1 MEKRLIKFNSMM
13 SNYEI
18 VNPEFAKV
26 KVYVCYEGKNRN
38 RTEIPRNVLDE
49 MAKTIYG
56 VPVVAEYDKDNNCFK
71 GHGGKLE
78 MTEDSIEFVQ
88 TTVPYGFV
96 DPTTPVFYET
106 VTELDGITKH
116 DYLCCYAY
124 LWYKRYPEV
133 ESVLK
138 NQDNKT
144 IGQSMEVEVEDYSIG
159 DDDYFVFKKAHF
171 SALALLGVEPCFESA
186 KATSKFSIEDS
197 KAIYQEMMEAFK
209 SYTLKNFEEGGIE
222 VKDKEEL
229 NVIETVEVE
238 EVKKEKEF
246 AKKKCEEET
255 EAVEEE
261 SKEDDDFA
269 KRKKCEQ
276 EDDEEEKTDFEAK
289 YNEVAYELN
298 DLKVKYVDLETNYAL
313 LSNEVVELREFKS
326 NIETKEYQ
334 AKVDEML
341 ENYSE
346 LEAIDGYSEII
357 KDKYSTKIEELEA
370 KIKIFAFDNGVV
382 LKNRKNFNKKDTN
395 IVFEKNEKSE
405 NLGVWSLIK

>member
-1 MEKRLIKFNSMM
+1 MKKRLIKFNSMM

-144 IGQSMEVEVEDYSIG
+144 IGQSMEVEVEDYRIG

-222 VKDKEEL
+222 VKDNEEL

-238 EVKKEKEF
+238 ENIIEEPTVEEF
-246 AKKKCEEET
+246 AKKKCEEGT
-255 EAVEEE
+255 EEVEEVEE

-269 KRKKCEQ
+269 KKKKCEQ
-276 EDDEEEKTDFEAK
+276 KDYEAK
-289 YNEVAYELN
+289 YNEAITELN
-298 DLKVKYVDLETNYAL
+298 ELKVKYVDLETNYAL

-326 NIETKEYQ
+326 NIEIKEYQ
-334 AKVDEML
+334 VKVDEML

-346 LEAIDGYSEII
+346 LEAIDGYSEVI
-357 KDKYSTKIEELEA
+357 KDKYSMKIEELEA

-382 LKNRKNFNKKDTN
+382 LKNRKNFNKKDTS
-395 IVFEKNEKSE
+395 IVFEKNEKTE